1 MYMISWNSSEA
12 LKKLEKIRELG
23 KNGGRVMT
31 LAGMLSLEL
40 IKQYIILTEGNTF

>member
-1 MYMISWNSSEA
+1 MISWNSSEA
-12 LKKLEKIRELG
+12 LKKLEKFREG

-40 IKQYIILTEGNTF
+40 IKQYTILTEGNTF